1 MSVINTNVKALA
13 AQASMANV
21 EKKMQASME
30 RLSTGLRINS
40 AKDDAAGLAIS
51 NRMTSQIRGYAVAIR
66 NSNDGI
72 SMTQTAEGALG
83 QVTDMLQRMR
93 ELSVQ
98 AGNGAMSTSDRKSL
112 QLEVDQMKQEINN
125 VATKTNHNN
134 IKLLDGSAGKIDLQ
148 TGVNG
153 GDKMTIGFGSVQTK
167 DIGSGRSASLTSVGT
182 KYDAAAD
189 ASPPV
194 VPASGQSGSLKNG
207 DMTING
213 VVVGA
218 SSATDDKVSSNAK
231 SASAIAKAAAINR
244 VSDQTGV
251 IATVG
256 KTTAFGTEMNT
267 TPSVT
272 SAKTVKINGQ
282 ETAAITLGDD
292 LEINRSMVTNAIN
305 NISKQTGVTAVNT
318 HDDKQG
324 IVLVAADGR
333 NIEIDLGTGGFE
345 AGDVGLSDTGTY
357 IGTFDLKSKTG
368 EAFTLSTETSGSIQN
383 AGLSAG
389 SYGNN
394 KATMVTLPRASALA
408 GEIPGAFDTSTP
420 PVVVSKTGVL
430 NGGTLVING
439 VGIDAA
445 IGSDDSSS
453 STAADSST
461 KAASA
466 IATAAAINK
475 KSDMTGVR
483 AVADANVV
491 RGTGFTADTVKGLNI
506 NGVDIAI
513 NLDTNSNRD
522 DVLVAINKY
531 SGQTGVVATGW
542 GDGVQ
547 LTAEDGRN
555 ISIASDAADAS
566 ALGLTGQTIGTEAT
580 AGTAL
585 AAEPVTYYANV
596 HLESDKAFEVT
607 SGSEGNANFNL
618 LGFTRG
624 TFGGNDNGMKV
635 ADVDIT
641 TQDGASAAI
650 TAIDDALET
659 VSAMQAKAGAFQNRL
674 ESVVSNLTE
683 SNQNMSASRS
693 RILDTDYASETTS
706 MAKSQIISQA
716 ATAMLAQAN
725 QSAQGVL
732 SLLK

>member
-98 AGNGAMSTSDRKSL
+98 AGNGAMSTADRKSL

-148 TGVNG
+148 TGVNS
-153 GDKMTIGFGSVQTK
+153 GDKMSIGFESVQTK

-182 KYDAAAD
+182 KFDALAIDAD
-189 ASPPV
+189 TPPV
-194 VPASGQSGSLKNG
+194 PGQSGPMYNG
-207 DMTING
+207 DLTING

-218 SSATDDKVSSNAK
+218 SSATDDKVSSDVSDTGGLAK

-244 VSDQTGV
+244 VSEQSGV
-251 IATVG
+251 VATVG
-256 KTTAFGTEMNT
+256 KTTAFGTAMDATN
-267 TPSVT
+267 SGDAGAVI
-272 SAKTVKINGQ
+272 INGQ
-282 ETAAITLGDD
+282 ATAEITLGDD
-292 LEINRSMVTNAIN
+292 LEINRLMITNAIN
-305 NISKQTGVTAVNT
+305 NISKQTGVTAINT

-324 IVLVAADGR
+324 VVLVAEDGR
-333 NIEIDLGTGGFE
+333 NIEIDLGDFT
-345 AGDVGLSDTGTY
+345 AASDVGLSDAGTY

-368 EAFTLSTETSGSIQN
+368 EAFTLSTETNGSIQN
-383 AGLSAG
+383 AGLAAG
-389 SYGNN
+389 TYGSN
-394 KATMVTLPRASALA
+394 KATMVSLPRANAALN
-408 GEIPGAFDTSTP
+408 TP
-420 PVVVSKTGVL
+420 PSDTTTGVL

-453 STAADSST
+453 STFALSST

-466 IATAAAINK
+466 IAIAAAINK
-475 KSDMTGVR
+475 KSEMTGVR
-483 AVADANVV
+483 AVADQNVV
-491 RGTGFTADTVKGLNI
+491 RGTGFAPGPVTDLNI

-513 NLDTNSNRD
+513 NLDENSNRD

-531 SGQTGVVATGW
+531 SGQTGVVASGW

-547 LTAEDGRN
+547 LTAADGRN
-555 ISIASDAADAS
+555 ISIGSSDGTAEM
-566 ALGLTGQTIGTEAT
+566 LGLTGQTIGTDVTDAT
-580 AGTAL
+580 T
-585 AAEPVTYYANV
+585 VTFYANV
-596 HLESDKAFEVT
+596 HLESDKAFEIA

-641 TQDGASAAI
+641 TQGGASAAI
-650 TAIDDALET
+650 SAIDDALET
-659 VSAMQAKAGAFQNRL
+659 VSAMQAKAGAYQNRL